1 MSEQFLVPMSCFWAM
16 ESIVHIFTTVKITV
30 VEFFVFGIT
39 ETLRTLTE
47 LIVCCTDK
55 PTVISLKQN
64 TALSLSIPA

>member
-30 VEFFVFGIT
+30 VEFFVLGIT

-64 TALSLSIPA
+64 TTLSLSIPA